1 MTPPATAAHPAR
13 GSRRQATRPPRR
25 VSGPAQAARRPV
37 ASARAGAAVAPPP
50 LALRLAHAGA
60 RIGDAKVLDR
70 LVRGRAWIAIVA
82 VGLMGIVFMQ
92 VSMLRL
98 NAGIS
103 NAVTSAE
110 TLHRQN
116 ASMRAEISE
125 LDAGERIMQTAGAA
139 GMIEPPAGDVNYL
152 DARRA
157 DGRSAARNIEP
168 PNPVKLPASATTA
181 TTAPQAPAAT
191 AQAAAPQAGAAAA
204 TTQPQTQTPAA
215 AQATTAQPAATQAQA
230 APPQQPAAGTPAA
243 APAAQPAAPQTTAG
257 AATAPADA
265 APAAAAPAA
274 TPPAATGATAQ
285 APAPATAQGGN

>member
-13 GSRRQATRPPRR
+13 GSRRTTNRPPRR
-25 VSGPAQAARRPV
+25 VSGPAQASRRPA
-37 ASARAGAAVAPPP
+37 ASARGAAAVAPPP

-98 NAGIS
+98 NAGIG
-103 NAVTSAE
+103 NAVTTAE

-125 LDAGERIMQTAGAA
+125 LDAGERVMQTAGAA

-157 DGRSAARNIEP
+157 DARAAARNIEP
-168 PNPVKLPASATTA
+168 PNPVKLPAGAATGTGTA
-181 TTAPQAPAAT
+181 APQAQAQAPAAT
-191 AQAAAPQAGAAAA
+191 QAPAAQQAGAAAATSQAPAQATTQAQAAAPQAQATTPPAPATATTTAAPAATTAAAQSTGQQATPPAAA
-204 TTQPQTQTPAA
+204 TT
-215 AQATTAQPAATQAQA
+215 
-230 APPQQPAAGTPAA
+230 
-243 APAAQPAAPQTTAG
+243 APAT
-257 AATAPADA
+257 A
-265 APAAAAPAA
+265 APAAAAPAQ
-274 TPPAATGATAQ
+274 AAGTGTGAV
-285 APAPATAQGGN
+285 QGGN

>member
-13 GSRRQATRPPRR
+13 GSRRTTNRPPRR
-25 VSGPAQAARRPV
+25 VSGPAQTSRRPAA
-37 ASARAGAAVAPPP
+37 ASARGAAAAAPPP

-60 RIGDAKVLDR
+60 RIGDARVLDR

-98 NAGIS
+98 NAGIG
-103 NAVTSAE
+103 NAVTTAE

-125 LDAGERIMQTAGAA
+125 LDAGERVMQTAGAT

-157 DGRSAARNIEP
+157 DARAAARNIEP
-168 PNPVKLPASATTA
+168 PNPVKLPAGAATGTTTA
-181 TTAPQAPAAT
+181 ATQAQAPAAT
-191 AQAAAPQAGAAAA
+191 QAPAAQQAGAAAATSQAPAQTTTQAQAAAPQAQTTTPPAPATAAPAATTAAAQSTGQQATPPAAA
-204 TTQPQTQTPAA
+204 TT
-215 AQATTAQPAATQAQA
+215 
-230 APPQQPAAGTPAA
+230 
-243 APAAQPAAPQTTAG
+243 APAT
-257 AATAPADA
+257 A
-265 APAAAAPAA
+265 APAAAAPAQ
-274 TPPAATGATAQ
+274 AAGNGTGAV
-285 APAPATAQGGN
+285 QGGN

>member
-13 GSRRQATRPPRR
+13 GSRRTTNRPPRR
-25 VSGPAQAARRPV
+25 VSGPAQTSRRPAA
-37 ASARAGAAVAPPP
+37 ASARGAAAAAPPP

-60 RIGDAKVLDR
+60 RIGDARVLDR

-98 NAGIS
+98 NAGIG
-103 NAVTSAE
+103 NAVTTAE

-125 LDAGERIMQTAGAA
+125 LDAGERVMQTAGAT

-157 DGRSAARNIEP
+157 DARAAARNIEP
-168 PNPVKLPASATTA
+168 PNP
-181 TTAPQAPAAT
+181 
-191 AQAAAPQAGAAAA
+191 
-204 TTQPQTQTPAA
+204 
-215 AQATTAQPAATQAQA
+215 
-230 APPQQPAAGTPAA
+230 
-243 APAAQPAAPQTTAG
+243 
-257 AATAPADA
+257 
-265 APAAAAPAA
+265 
-274 TPPAATGATAQ
+274 
-285 APAPATAQGGN
+285 

>member
-13 GSRRQATRPPRR
+13 GSRRTTNRPPRR
-25 VSGPAQAARRPV
+25 VSGPAQTSRRPAA
-37 ASARAGAAVAPPP
+37 ASARGAAAAAPPP

-60 RIGDAKVLDR
+60 RIGDARVLDR

-98 NAGIS
+98 NAGIG
-103 NAVTSAE
+103 NAVTTAE

-125 LDAGERIMQTAGAA
+125 LDAGERVMQTAGAT

-157 DGRSAARNIEP
+157 DARAAARNIEP
-168 PNPVKLPASATTA
+168 PNPVKLPAGTA
-181 TTAPQAPAAT
+181 TAATQAQAPAAT
-191 AQAAAPQAGAAAA
+191 QAPAAPQAGAAAA
-204 TTQPQTQTPAA
+204 TSQAPAQTT
-215 AQATTAQPAATQAQA
+215 TQAQA
-230 APPQQPAAGTPAA
+230 AAPQAQATTPPAPATA
-243 APAAQPAAPQTTAG
+243 APAATTAAAQSTGQQTTPPAAAT
-257 AATAPADA
+257 TAPATA
-265 APAAAAPAA
+265 APAAAAPAQ
-274 TPPAATGATAQ
+274 AAAGTA
-285 APAPATAQGGN
+285 AVQGGN